1 MVMAEVGSITLTL
14 CYYKPKLQHW

>member
-1 MVMAEVGSITLTL
+1 MAEVGSITLTV